1 MESKRNDTDEIT
13 KQKRAHRLMD
23 GGRGSLGV
31 GDGRVHPA
39 VFVMDVLCNTGNSA
53 QC

>member
-1 MESKRNDTDEIT
+1 MESKRNDTDELT

-31 GDGRVHPA
+31 GDGHVHTA
-39 VFVMDVLCNTGNSA
+39 VFIMDLMCSIGNSA